1 MSTVPQQ
8 SVPQLSMPSHPI
20 PPQSIPQW
28 SGREVRALRE
38 ARRMSVREFAAHLG
52 VSDRVVSKWEAGGGA
67 IRPRPLNQAALDTSL
82 AMASPAEKSR
92 FTLIAVGAAAH
103 VPPQRVRGILD
114 AAPAL
119 RHLARHPVDGRLMTM
134 VDGGPFVSANGK
146 RVWLPGFF
154 IDLHPATNADYTRF
168 ATSTGRDAPR
178 HWPNGICPTSLLD
191 QPVTSV
197 GWLDAKAYAVWASKS
212 LPTTDQWDR
221 AAGGD
226 EGMTVGSVA
235 EWCSVPTGP
244 VRRQPRTGGGGHE
257 TGFRCATPAREM
269 LALLAI

>member
-1 MSTVPQQ
+1 VSTVPQ
-8 SVPQLSMPSHPI
+8 
-20 PPQSIPQW
+20 QSIPQW
-28 SGREVRALRE
+28 SGLEVRALRE

-92 FTLIAVGAAAH
+92 FTLIAVGAAAR
-103 VPPQRVRGILD
+103 VPQRVRGILD
-114 AAPAL
+114 SAPAL

-134 VDGGPFVSANGK
+134 VDAGPFVGSNGK
-146 RVWLPGFF
+146 RVWLPAFF
-154 IDLHPATNADYTRF
+154 IDLYPATNVEYTRF
-168 ATSTGRDAPR
+168 VTSTGHRPPR
-178 HWPNGICPTSLLD
+178 HWPDGICPAALLD
-191 QPVTSV
+191 HPVTTA
-197 GWLDAKAYAVWASKS
+197 GWADANAYAAWASKS
-212 LPTTDQWDR
+212 LPTSDQWNR

-226 EGMTVGSVA
+226 EGMTIDSVA
-235 EWCSVPTGP
+235 EWCGTPTGP
-244 VRRQPRTGGGGHE
+244 VRREPPTGAGGHE